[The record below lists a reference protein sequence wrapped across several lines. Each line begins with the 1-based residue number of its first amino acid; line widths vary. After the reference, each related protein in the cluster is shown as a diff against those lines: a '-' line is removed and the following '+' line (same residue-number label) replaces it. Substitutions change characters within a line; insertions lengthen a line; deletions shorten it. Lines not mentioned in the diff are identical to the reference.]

1 MLTNISTLC
10 YYKNVRNLIPFN
22 KHPRRNLP
30 KDISKKRREA
40 DFVLAF
46 GRTYER
52 EITDEMAAS
61 CHAFDMAR
69 EIHVPGLGIADIVSI
84 CIGPR
89 KKTVQAFEM
98 KIKDWRKALAQ
109 SYRYKYFA
117 DSVYVVL
124 PPNEADKAKQA
135 ISDFR
140 AFNVGLW
147 AFDSKSGIIDK
158 IYNPKKNKPMSE
170 TAYTKALSLL
180 GHPLTAL
187 PAS

>member
-1 MLTNISTLC
+1 MTILSALC
-10 YYKNVRNLIPFN
+10 YYKNMRYLIPFN

-30 KDISKKRREA
+30 KDSSRKRQEA

-46 GRTYER
+46 GRTYQR
-52 EITDEMAAS
+52 EVRDNLAAP

-69 EIHVPGLGIADIVSI
+69 ELHVPGLGIADIVSI
-84 CIGPR
+84 CISPR
-89 KKTVQAFEM
+89 KKTLQAFEM
-98 KIKDWRKALAQ
+98 KIRGWRKALAQ

-124 PPNEADKAKQA
+124 PPDEADKAKQA

-140 AFNVGLW
+140 TFNVGLW
-147 AFDSKSGIIDK
+147 AFDAESGIIDK
-158 IYNPKKNKPMSE
+158 IYNPQKGKPISE
-170 TAYTKALSLL
+170 IAYTKALSLL
-180 GHPLTAL
+180 GHHLTAL

>member
-1 MLTNISTLC
+1 MR
-10 YYKNVRNLIPFN
+10 YLIPFN

-30 KDISKKRREA
+30 KDSSKKRREA

-46 GRTYER
+46 GRIYER
-52 EITDEMAAS
+52 EIMDEMVAS
-61 CHAFDMAR
+61 CQVFDIAR
-69 EIHVPGLGIADIVSI
+69 EMHVPGLGIADIVSI
-84 CIGPR
+84 CISPR
-89 KKTVQAFEM
+89 KKTLQAFEM

-124 PPNEADKAKQA
+124 PPDEANKAKEA

-140 AFNVGLW
+140 TFNVGLW
-147 AFDSKSGIIDK
+147 AFDSKSGIIDR
-158 IYNPKKNKPMSE
+158 IYNPKKDKPLSE

-180 GHPLTAL
+180 GHHLTAL

>member
-1 MLTNISTLC
+1 
-10 YYKNVRNLIPFN
+10 VRYLIPFN

-30 KDISKKRREA
+30 KDSSKKRREA

-52 EITDEMAAS
+52 EVMDEMVTS
-61 CHAFDMAR
+61 CNAFDIAR
-69 EIHVPGLGIADIVSI
+69 EMHVPGLGIADIVSI
-84 CIGPR
+84 CISPR
-89 KKTVQAFEM
+89 EKTLQAFEM

-124 PPNEADKAKQA
+124 PPDEADKAKEA

-147 AFDSKSGIIDK
+147 AFDSKSGIIDR
-158 IYNPKKNKPMSE
+158 IYNPKKDKPLSE

-180 GHPLTAL
+180 GHHLTAL